1 MQIEL
6 LRDMPAALVR
16 SDAENTRNIV
26 PMNENLASILKSI
39 ANELDGARQVRDEIL
54 SHSDAIKQFGHLN
67 I

>member
-54 SHSDAIKQFGHLN
+54 SQ
-67 I
+67 